1 MTIRISYSFTD
12 QTIHKFPNVKMKN
25 IKNLNN
31 FIKNNLQNYNGKP
44 FKNQIWLKLKT
55 RRIKWLLELEEANL
69 HLYRQT
75 T

>member
-1 MTIRISYSFTD
+1 MTIRIFYSFTD

-44 FKNQIWLKLKT
+44 FKNQI
-55 RRIKWLLELEEANL
+55 
-69 HLYRQT
+69 
-75 T
+75 

>member
-44 FKNQIWLKLKT
+44 FKNQILIKTET
-55 RRIKWLLELEEANL
+55 RRIK
-69 HLYRQT
+69 
-75 T
+75 